1 MKVNITVEQFDNGIA
16 IVDIDEGA
24 GNVKKLVSLERNQLE
39 AIGSVIWE
47 HIKETMDSGPVNM
60 VSMSIEF
67 QPA

>member
-1 MKVNITVEQFDNGIA
+1 MKVTITVEQFDNGIA

-24 GNVKKLVSLERNQLE
+24 VKKLVSLERNQLE
-39 AIGSVIWE
+39 AIGSVIWG
-47 HIKETMDSGPVNM
+47 HVKETMDSGPVNM